1 MRPVYFL
8 GRKNLL
14 PTGELHLISD
24 SLTPNRYK
32 IPLRRNGAGNFLFGK
47 IMIFVENGNEKEI

>member
-8 GRKNLL
+8 QKNLL
-14 PTGELHLISD
+14 PIGELHLISD

-32 IPLRRNGAGNFLFGK
+32 IPCAEMVQGIFGK

>member
-24 SLTPNRYK
+24 SLTPNRKY
-32 IPLRRNGAGNFLFGK
+32 PCAETVQGYFLFGK